1 MKTIKLNQ
9 MENKITKEELEQLV
23 ALKNKQDQAVF
34 QVGALESQKHMV
46 LHALADVNQEVEEN
60 KKSLEEKYGKVS
72 INLQDGTYEEIEEEA
87 EKVKA

>member
-9 MENKITKEELEQLV
+9 MSNKITEKELEQLV
-23 ALKNKQDQAVF
+23 TLKNKQDQAVF

-72 INLQDGTYEEIEEEA
+72 INLQDGTYEEIVEEA
-87 EKVKA
+87 EEVKA